1 MSRVSFLDPRRA
13 TSMGGG
19 GGGPGPL
26 LGSYVDAHMD
36 DVSCVRFGNAV
47 GGGGG
52 RTVLASTS
60 EDGLIVVHD
69 PTMPTEERAL
79 ISVLNVGSPVRR
91 AGFFGPGGEGIYALT
106 RSETMSA
113 YHWDS
118 GQKVRDVGG
127 GAGLRRTLSDAVKFS
142 SSMSMSMSII
152 WWDARGPPFLRRRCL
167 LGNSDGDGYLFRVDA
182 DLITPLVHL
191 KGGHTGCIRDFGWI
205 DGGGGGRRLVTGGGR
220 CQAVRMGPLR
230 GHAGVVVG
238 GRPAADVRVPR
249 GAPPTISAAEGEEEI
264 RLLLNTDVYRARV

>member
-1 MSRVSFLDPRRA
+1 M
-13 TSMGGG
+13 
-19 GGGPGPL
+19 
-26 LGSYVDAHMD
+26 
-36 DVSCVRFGNAV
+36 SCVRFGNAV

-142 SSMSMSMSII
+142 SSSMSMSMSM
-152 WWDARGPPFLRRRCL
+152 
-167 LGNSDGDGYLFRVDA
+167 S
-182 DLITPLVHL
+182 
-191 KGGHTGCIRDFGWI
+191 GGL
-205 DGGGGGRRLVTGGGR
+205 GGGGG
-220 CQAVRMGPLR
+220 
-230 GHAGVVVG
+230 
-238 GRPAADVRVPR
+238 
-249 GAPPTISAAEGEEEI
+249 
-264 RLLLNTDVYRARV
+264 